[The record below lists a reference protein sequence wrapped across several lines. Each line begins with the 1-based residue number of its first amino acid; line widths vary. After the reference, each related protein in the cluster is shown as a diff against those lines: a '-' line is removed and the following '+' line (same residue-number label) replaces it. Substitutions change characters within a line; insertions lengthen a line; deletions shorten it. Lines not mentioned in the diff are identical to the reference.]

1 MSISNVE
8 NVLREGVLIMRS
20 SPRLM
25 TGILIFSFYVALAL
39 IGPLTYPV
47 DPRRPMFEHLQPPST
62 KHPLGTD
69 VLGRDVFAQLI
80 HGTYYSLKIG
90 FMAAII
96 SSILGIVIGG
106 VGGYFGGVVDDVLT
120 LITNVFLCVPTIAL
134 LVILAAYFRV
144 RSEWIVVLLLGIT
157 TWPSMARSI
166 RSQILSLKVR
176 EFVDTAKLCGMSS
189 LEILFKEVLPNMLA
203 YIVMYLI
210 LNIAIAIVSEAGLS
224 AIGLGPTGIIS
235 LGMILRWAIVWEAVR
250 YGAWWWFIPP
260 GLSITLISLSLL
272 MINDALDKLYNPRA
286 RTMR

>member
-1 MSISNVE
+1 MKGA
-8 NVLREGVLIMRS
+8 RGLIAEAIYTLRS
-20 SPRLM
+20 SPRLII
-25 TGILIFSFYVALAL
+25 GSSIFFFYVVLAV
-39 IGPLTYPV
+39 IGPLLYPV
-47 DPRRPMFEHLQPPST
+47 DPRKPTFEHLQPPSLQ
-62 KHPLGTD
+62 HPLGTD
-69 VLGRDVFAQLI
+69 ILGRDLFAQLI

-90 FMAAII
+90 FMAAILT
-96 SSILGIVIGG
+96 SILGIMIGG
-106 VGGYFGGVVDDVLT
+106 VGGYFGGVIDDLLT
-120 LITNVFLCVPTIAL
+120 LITNIFLCVPTIAL
-134 LVILAAYFRV
+134 LIILAAYFRV
-144 RSEWIVVLLLGIT
+144 RSEWIVILLLGIT

-189 LEILFKEVLPNMLA
+189 LKILFREVLPNMLA
-203 YIVMYLI
+203 YIVMYFI

-224 AIGLGPTGIIS
+224 AIGLGPTEIIS

-286 RTMR
+286 RTTR